1 MKEGMS
7 IREIEEFA
15 DALMICARDNIA
27 KRRKE
32 GESRDEHMMRIGA
45 GMGYLDI
52 AIKARDRIEDMK
64 CEGEEKCV
72 GTVKKSVEEL
82 MKIIKES
89 SKPVKNSVEE
99 DLNEVRGKGLGG
111 EQRKK
116 FNFVRMNIS
125 EEDRDALEFIGMYDG
140 RIYRLKMGTRMQKGM
155 FEFIC
160 GRDDVNELYRY
171 LRDKVCDEGIALID
185 SYDVTDIVIDE
196 VGMFEM
202 GVWEMIDRRVKE
214 RKAK

>member
-1 MKEGMS
+1 MLFRS
-7 IREIEEFA
+7 
-15 DALMICARDNIA
+15 
-27 KRRKE
+27 
-32 GESRDEHMMRIGA
+32 
-45 GMGYLDI
+45 
-52 AIKARDRIEDMK
+52 
-64 CEGEEKCV
+64 
-72 GTVKKSVEEL
+72 
-82 MKIIKES
+82 
-89 SKPVKNSVEE
+89 
-99 DLNEVRGKGLGG
+99 GLGG